1 VAESAEY
8 DLSGKWLELLK
19 QIAPDVRE
27 GNPASEH
34 SASILFSIP
43 AALHKRPVVKEWGTG
58 LQFRAGPNQKPRV
71 LLDDVVER
79 AVCGVE
85 AVLEGPMIDCAIFCA
100 LKSLAPGLPVIDASP
115 TNRA

>member
-43 AALHKRPVVKEWGTG
+43 AALHKRPVVKE
-58 LQFRAGPNQKPRV
+58 
-71 LLDDVVER
+71 
-79 AVCGVE
+79 
-85 AVLEGPMIDCAIFCA
+85 
-100 LKSLAPGLPVIDASP
+100 
-115 TNRA
+115 